1 MASGPFTMLRV
12 TPFYAAILALYNI
25 KLIIAIIRQ
34 RMKHQV
40 SLGDG
45 TAQFLIEYFDA
56 KEADAEAA
64 LPIEQAP
71 FASKYWGV
79 MVAVRQHGNFIENV
93 PFILLLGALTEL
105 AEVMP
110 NAALHAFLGVF
121 TAGRLFHAELG
132 LNGQSGRGIGRLVGM
147 ITTLA
152 AYLGIAGTMFVRW
165 FIAL

>member
-1 MASGPFTMLRV
+1 MTSEPFTMLRV

-25 KLIIAIIRQ
+25 KLIVAIIRQ
-34 RMKHQV
+34 RMAHKV

-45 TAQFLIEYFDA
+45 TAQFLIEYFDSKA
-56 KEADAEAA
+56 ADAEAA

-71 FASKYWGV
+71 FASKYWSV

-93 PFILLLGALTEL
+93 PFILILGALAEL
-105 AEVMP
+105 AEIMP
-110 NAALHAFLGVF
+110 KAALHAFLGAF
-121 TAGRLFHAELG
+121 TAGRLFHAEFG
-132 LNGQSGRGIGRLVGM
+132 LNRQFGLGIGRNIGM
-147 ITTLA
+147 ITTFA